1 MCTACG
7 VNIIIAFLRLIS
19 RFVYGRLRDEFKD
32 ISVGVELYKFS
43 NYMQIDKL
51 TKELEKIFEEGS
63 TSDILFA
70 VFDLYSML
78 SNESGLKRL
87 KKVTQ

>member
-1 MCTACG
+1 M
-7 VNIIIAFLRLIS
+7 
-19 RFVYGRLRDEFKD
+19 YGRVRNEFKD

-63 TSDILFA
+63 TSDIFA

-78 SNESGLKRL
+78 SNEPGLKRL
-87 KKVTQ
+87 RKVTQ